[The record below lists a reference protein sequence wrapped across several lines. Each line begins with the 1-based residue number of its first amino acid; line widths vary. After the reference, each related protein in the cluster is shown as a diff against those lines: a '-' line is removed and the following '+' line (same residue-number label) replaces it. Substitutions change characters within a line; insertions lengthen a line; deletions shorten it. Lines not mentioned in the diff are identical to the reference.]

1 MSNADQAFLWAYDIG
16 ADGTITTVDKA
27 AITSPVAP
35 NSYRW
40 VHLQSDESDAEQLLD
55 TLALPSSVADSL
67 MALQTRPRVLPIKEG
82 ALIFLRGINA
92 NPGAD
97 PDDMVSLRLWLTPT
111 LMVTARRQNR
121 RLMSVQDT
129 REMIE
134 SGEAPATTAEL
145 LVTLLTRIAD
155 RIHDKIEDID
165 EQLAQYETADAL
177 NKQDRQQLAMLRRQT
192 AIIRRHLAP
201 QRDALDTLIRL
212 PNLINDSLIFEL
224 RDQAERMTRYVEDLD
239 LARERSL
246 VLQDEL
252 RNQIADQQGIRMYV
266 LSMITAIFLPLS
278 FLTGVFGMNVA
289 GLPGTEAPDA
299 FTTLMMAMGGIAV
312 VMLIAMLWKRWL

>member
-16 ADGTITTVDKA
+16 ADGTITTVDQA
-27 AITSPVAP
+27 AITTPVAP
-35 NSYRW
+35 NTYRW

-224 RDQAERMTRYVEDLD
+224 RDQADRMTRYVEDLD

>member
-1 MSNADQAFLWAYDIG
+1 MSTADQAFLWAYDIG
-16 ADGTITTVDKA
+16 ADGTIATVDQA
-27 AITSPVAP
+27 AITTPVAP
-35 NSYRW
+35 NTYRW

-134 SGEAPATTAEL
+134 SGDAPATTAEL

-224 RDQAERMTRYVEDLD
+224 RDQADRMTRYVEDLD

>member
-1 MSNADQAFLWAYDIG
+1 MSNAEQAFLWAYDIG
-16 ADGTITTVDKA
+16 VDGTIATVDKA

-35 NSYRW
+35 NTYRW

-134 SGEAPATTAEL
+134 SGDAPATTAEL

-224 RDQAERMTRYVEDLD
+224 RDQADRMTRYVEDLD
-239 LARERSL
+239 LTRERSL

>member
-111 LMVTARRQNR
+111 LMVTARRHNR

-224 RDQAERMTRYVEDLD
+224 RDQADRMTRYVEDLD

>member
-16 ADGTITTVDKA
+16 ADGTIVTVDQA
-27 AITSPVAP
+27 AITTPVAP
-35 NSYRW
+35 NTYRW

-55 TLALPSSVADSL
+55 TLALPTSVADSL

-134 SGEAPATTAEL
+134 SGDAPATTAEL

-224 RDQAERMTRYVEDLD
+224 RDQADRMTRYVEDLD

>member
-1 MSNADQAFLWAYDIG
+1 MSHADLAFLWAYDVSAEGQITQISH
-16 ADGTITTVDKA
+16 ADVTT
-27 AITSPVAP
+27 PVAE

-40 VHLQSDESDAEQLLD
+40 VHLQSDESDAEQLLNS
-55 TLALPSSVADSL
+55 LALPPSVSDSL
-67 MALQTRPRVLPIKEG
+67 MALQTRPRVLPVKEG
-82 ALIFLRGINA
+82 ALIFLRGINV

-97 PDDMVSLRLWLTPT
+97 ADDMVSLRLWLTPN
-111 LMVTARRQNR
+111 LIVTARRQNR

-129 REMIE
+129 RAMID
-134 SGEAPATTAEL
+134 SGEAPASSAEL
-145 LVTLLTRIAD
+145 LIALLARIAD
-155 RIHDKIEDID
+155 RIHDKIEGID
-165 EQLAQYETADAL
+165 DQLGQYEVADTL

-192 AIIRRHLAP
+192 ASIRRHLAP

-224 RDQAERMTRYVEDLD
+224 RDQADRMTRYVEDLD
-239 LARERSL
+239 LARERSV

-299 FTTLMMAMGGIAV
+299 FATLMIAMGGIAV
-312 VMLIAMLWKRWL
+312 IMLIAMLWKRWL

>member
-121 RLMSVQDT
+121 RLMSVQDP

-224 RDQAERMTRYVEDLD
+224 RDQADRMTRYVEDLD

>member
-16 ADGTITTVDKA
+16 ADGTIATVDQA
-27 AITSPVAP
+27 AITTPVAP
-35 NSYRW
+35 NTYRW

-224 RDQAERMTRYVEDLD
+224 RDQADRMTRYVEDLD

>member
-16 ADGTITTVDKA
+16 ADGTIATVDQA
-27 AITSPVAP
+27 AITTPVAP
-35 NSYRW
+35 NTYRW

-97 PDDMVSLRLWLTPT
+97 PDDMVSLRLWLTPN

-224 RDQAERMTRYVEDLD
+224 RDQADRMTRYVEDLD

>member
-1 MSNADQAFLWAYDIG
+1 MSNADQAFLWAYDISAEG
-16 ADGTITTVDKA
+16 QITQISHTDV
-27 AITSPVAP
+27 TTPVAED
-35 NSYRW
+35 SYRW

-55 TLALPSSVADSL
+55 SMALPPSVTDSL
-67 MALQTRPRVLPIKEG
+67 MALQTRPRALPIKEG
-82 ALIFLRGINA
+82 ALIFLRGINV

-97 PDDMVSLRLWLTPT
+97 ADDMVSLRLWLTPN
-111 LMVTARRQNR
+111 LIVTARRQNR

-129 REMIE
+129 RAMID
-134 SGEAPATTAEL
+134 SGEAPASSAEL
-145 LVTLLTRIAD
+145 LIALLTRIAD

-165 EQLAQYETADAL
+165 EQLGQYEVADAL
-177 NKQDRQQLAMLRRQT
+177 NKRDRQQLAMLRRQT
-192 AIIRRHLAP
+192 ASIRRHLAP

-224 RDQAERMTRYVEDLD
+224 RDQADRMTRYVEDLD
-239 LARERSL
+239 LARERSV

-299 FTTLMMAMGGIAV
+299 FATLMMAMGGIAV
-312 VMLIAMLWKRWL
+312 VMLIAMLWRRWL

>member
-1 MSNADQAFLWAYDIG
+1 
-16 ADGTITTVDKA
+16 
-27 AITSPVAP
+27 
-35 NSYRW
+35 
-40 VHLQSDESDAEQLLD
+40 
-55 TLALPSSVADSL
+55 
-67 MALQTRPRVLPIKEG
+67 
-82 ALIFLRGINA
+82 
-92 NPGAD
+92 
-97 PDDMVSLRLWLTPT
+97 
-111 LMVTARRQNR
+111 
-121 RLMSVQDT
+121 
-129 REMIE
+129 MIE
-134 SGEAPATTAEL
+134 SGDAPATTAEL

-224 RDQAERMTRYVEDLD
+224 RDQADRMTRYVEDLD

>member
-97 PDDMVSLRLWLTPT
+97 PDDMVSLRLWLTPN

-212 PNLINDSLIFEL
+212 PNLINHSLIFEL
-224 RDQAERMTRYVEDLD
+224 RDQADRMTRYVEDLD